1 MYLTKTITKRS
12 LYSISALMLLALTS
26 SMLQSPQDIII
37 KGHFQQP
44 VAAGEKV
51 YLPLNL
57 DGYGRNRAYLDSAVI
72 ENQSFEF
79 KLDAEQAGE
88 YELVNSIKQPFRL
101 YLESGVSYVTIA
113 PVFME
118 SSVRGNTTDSL
129 IREYIASSQKPSD
142 ILGNHR
148 ADIVAKEEKGIAP
161 TEAMTQ
167 AFEAKHQQALAEA
180 AAALDVLVSRKDFTT
195 TWALLKG
202 GYENYDSGK
211 LAEVY
216 SELPQPV
223 KESRYGRGYKAL
235 VDKLSAQAIG
245 AIAPDFEQNG
255 VDDKPVRLSTFL
267 KGKKLVLIDFWA
279 SWCGPCRQ
287 ENPNVVRV
295 YNKYKSQGFDIIA
308 VSLDG
313 NKESWLKGIKADGLP
328 WLHVSDL
335 GGWRNEVAQQYDIK
349 EVPQNFLLDAQGV
362 ILAKNLHGEELEKA
376 VAKYSK

>member
-37 KGHFQQP
+37 KGNFQQP

-51 YLPLNL
+51 YLTLNL

-88 YELVNSIKQPFRL
+88 YKLVNSIKQPFRL

-148 ADIVAKEEKGIAP
+148 ADIVAKEEKGIAL

-180 AAALDVLVSRKDFTT
+180 AAALDALVSRKDFTT

-216 SELPQPV
+216 SELPQHV

-235 VDKLSAQAIG
+235 VDKLSALAIG
-245 AIAPDFEQNG
+245 AVAPDFEQNG

-267 KGKKLVLIDFWA
+267 NGKKLVLIDFWA

-335 GGWRNEVAQQYDIK
+335 GGWRNEVALQYDIK